1 MSSLYLYADSFSRE
15 ILSNSDGKI
24 IIIGGDFGYGNFGDI
39 LQHKSAVAAVKNNGE
54 FRAISVFAANAIS
67 HVGFPEW
74 TRECYSTDAVIFVAE
89 YPLIL
94 SDSDPQL
101 ELITEIK
108 NISGLHLYGG
118 GFLNS
123 MWGEFVLSVVEF
135 FLNRAPEAA
144 YFASGQQVSA
154 PFHTRV
160 LEHLRHYHPSIFGV
174 RDESS
179 LQLLGDSGFRADY
192 SFDDATEELL
202 NLTKEIGLRY
212 SKGLCIHI
220 NSSDY
225 TANVNLQ
232 HGLGRELNLIA
243 NSRFSKESV
252 TLLQAFRDTRQEV
265 FDSIETIKRLDY
277 LYPFQT
283 TNLVNLVGLISE
295 PVGHSPHASI
305 SGELGYSCSYH
316 VALWLQLSGIPCWL
330 RSANQFYDQKSRALQ
345 VTQGLE
351 EFIREP
357 KLADHR
363 FNLERRDEWNQKFE
377 AQLSNLVVRNN
388 LSKFSSDRHGPAPW
402 PFFYKGNPTLQEKL
416 QQADT
421 SLLFKSEEL
430 RNARAE
436 LEGANAEVEG
446 LRKQLETLFTSI
458 REESKIVADDKNA
471 LAQLREENSSLQ
483 LRIEMLTAKLAEIED
498 STNRD
503 RRRAED
509 AEYQLAR
516 TSAENAD
523 LIASLHG
530 FASQLT
536 KVGDSAHWHRQRAD
550 DAEYHL
556 TCFRSENSEL
566 RSQLDTSKIQLAN
579 VLASR
584 SWRLTHSL
592 RWIKQR
598 IVG

>member
-1 MSSLYLYADSFSRE
+1 MSSFYLYADSYSRE
-15 ILSNSDGKI
+15 ILTNPDGKI

-54 FRAISVFAANAIS
+54 FRTISVFASNAIS
-67 HVGFPEW
+67 HLGFPERI
-74 TRECYSTDAVIFVAE
+74 RESYSTDAVIFVAE

-94 SDSDPQL
+94 SDSDPRL

-135 FLNRAPEAA
+135 FLKRAPEAA

-202 NLTKEIGLRY
+202 NLTKEIGLRH

-252 TLLQAFRDTRQEV
+252 TLFQAFRDTRQEV

-295 PVGHSPHASI
+295 PVGHSPHVSI

-363 FNLERRDEWNQKFE
+363 FNLERRDEWNQRFE
-377 AQLSNLVVRNN
+377 AQLNKLVVRNN
-388 LSKFSSDRHGPAPW
+388 LSKFSSDPHGPAPW

-421 SLLFKSEEL
+421 SLLFHREEL
-430 RNARAE
+430 REARAE
-436 LEGANAEVEG
+436 IDG
-446 LRKQLETLFTSI
+446 LLKQLEALTTSI
-458 REESKIVADDKNA
+458 RDEPKIVADDKNA
-471 LAQLREENSSLQ
+471 LPQLREE
-483 LRIEMLTAKLAEIED
+483 D
-498 STNRD
+498 SANRD
-503 RRRAED
+503 RQRAED
-509 AEYQLAR
+509 AEHKLAR
-516 TSAENAD
+516 ISAENAD

-530 FASQLT
+530 FAAQLT
-536 KVGDSAHWHRQRAD
+536 KVGDAAHLHRQRAD